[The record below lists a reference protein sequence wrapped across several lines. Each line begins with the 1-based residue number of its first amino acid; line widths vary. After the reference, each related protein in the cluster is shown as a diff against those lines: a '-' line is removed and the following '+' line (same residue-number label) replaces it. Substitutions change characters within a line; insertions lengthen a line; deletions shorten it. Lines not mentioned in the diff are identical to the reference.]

1 MQRKEMQ
8 APVIFTLIR
17 NVTIA
22 LLSFVSFPFAS
33 QALGASAMGMYG
45 FANTFVYY
53 FLIISRLGIPLI
65 AIREC
70 AKVKDDKA
78 ALSAK
83 VQAFFVLQLIT
94 TAASF
99 LLLLIIM
106 FAGRG
111 VVIQENI
118 WHLVFLLSV
127 NFLIGVFSFEWLYI
141 ALDRVFYMS
150 VRSLAITVFGTLLI
164 IVFVQNDHNLYLY
177 AFLNLLATFLTVF
190 FNIILLRREGIRFSF
205 KRRLNLRYLSKSLL
219 FVFGITFIITAY
231 NQTDS
236 LLLGYFD
243 TSFAA
248 SGAYSVG
255 VRGIEIVITIITS
268 LSGIFVIRTT
278 RAIKDNDMPAFHKVI
293 SYSTNITFF
302 IGVPAVMFM
311 IGLAPEIVRF
321 IVQDSPYWT
330 DAAISNATIAIMLLA
345 SLMLTYSIHDGI
357 YQQILVPLQKERTY
371 FFVMLGIL
379 LFNISFSVLFTLFI
393 FPTTP
398 LFAVAL
404 ITLVSE
410 VLTLIVLITLT
421 RNYVVSHLFNLNN
434 IKIILAATVSLA
446 LVLVLKQFGPQFAA
460 LTTVG
465 LAVIIG
471 GAIYVGVLLLLKE
484 NLVRGLLKGDANG
497 S

>member
-1 MQRKEMQ
+1 L
-8 APVIFTLIR
+8 F
-17 NVTIA
+17 
-22 LLSFVSFPFAS
+22 
-33 QALGASAMGMYG
+33 
-45 FANTFVYY
+45 
-53 FLIISRLGIPLI
+53 
-65 AIREC
+65 
-70 AKVKDDKA
+70 
-78 ALSAK
+78 
-83 VQAFFVLQLIT
+83 
-94 TAASF
+94 
-99 LLLLIIM
+99 
-106 FAGRG
+106 
-111 VVIQENI
+111 
-118 WHLVFLLSV
+118 
-127 NFLIGVFSFEWLYI
+127 
-141 ALDRVFYMS
+141 
-150 VRSLAITVFGTLLI
+150 I
-164 IVFVQNDHNLYLY
+164 IVFVQNDHELYLY

-379 LFNISFSVLFTLFI
+379 LFNISFSVLFALFV

-404 ITLVSE
+404 ITLISE

-421 RNYVVSHLFNLNN
+421 RKYVVSHLFNINN
-434 IKIILAATVSLA
+434 IKIIVAATISLA
-446 LVLVLKQFGPQFAA
+446 LVLILKQFGPQFAA

-471 GAIYVGVLLLLKE
+471 GAIYIGVLLLLKE